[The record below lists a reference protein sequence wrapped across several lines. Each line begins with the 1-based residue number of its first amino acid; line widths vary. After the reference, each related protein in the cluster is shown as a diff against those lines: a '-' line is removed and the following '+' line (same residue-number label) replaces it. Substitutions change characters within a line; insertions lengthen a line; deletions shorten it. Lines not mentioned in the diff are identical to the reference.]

1 MTCAWTVKF
10 REGPQGVHGKMGEER
25 TLTRDVAVLSAG
37 FKSAAVSRWAD
48 VNVVLSNGVYSS
60 HRLVL
65 ASARRGFLYQYLLTY
80 LPTNLINFAM
90 LLSKCIQGV

>member
-1 MTCAWTVKF
+1 
-10 REGPQGVHGKMGEER
+10 MGEER

-65 ASARRGFLYQYLLTY
+65 ASARRGFLYQYLL
-80 LPTNLINFAM
+80 PTNIINFAM
-90 LLSKCIQGV
+90 LLCKCIQTFWLLFTKELFEN